1 MSYELVL
8 SNPKKYYHELHRPS
22 HLMKFADIE
31 QEGMVY
37 GEEKIRIT
45 DDQDLFK

>member
-8 SNPKKYYHELHRPS
+8 SNLKKYYHELHRPS

-31 QEGMVY
+31 QEGMVD

-45 DDQDLFK
+45 DDQDLFE